1 MDFLWILELTSTIS
15 DLDSMD
21 QKKIKLEK
29 AFFDFFKFE
38 PTKAKL
44 LFDFWH
50 HGPYNFFENF

>member
-1 MDFLWILELTSTIS
+1 MDFLWILELTSTIL

-50 HGPYNFFENF
+50 HGPYNFS